1 MDEAELQK
9 STQVIA
15 LRIVRVCEALPDDW
29 RARALGRDLLRSGTS
44 VGALSRLAV
53 RARTPAVKITRLE
66 HVEDVVDETLY
77 WLDLIALA
85 NFLPPSRLKSLVA
98 ELEKIEQQVA
108 EMIATRRPR
117 RTPRA
122 IKSDEAA

>member
-9 STQVIA
+9 TTQVIA
-15 LRIVRVCEALPDDW
+15 LRVVRVCEALPDDW

-44 VGALSRLAV
+44 VGALARLAV
-53 RARTPAVKITRLE
+53 RARTPAVKISRLE

-77 WLDLIALA
+77 WLDLISLA
-85 NFLPPSRLKSLVA
+85 GFLPPSRLKSLVA

-122 IKSDEAA
+122 MKAAEAA